1 MHKRA
6 QIFLKIVAFFIDMVL
21 IHTAFYVAYWIRF
34 SSGIML
40 VEKGIPSL
48 SAYIPAFGVITFICI
63 LVFKFSNLYTL
74 PYKFSLEEFPAILRA
89 VTISAIIVMAL
100 TFIYRQFTFSRIVIF
115 LGWLLNLVFISLWR
129 YLFNMLRRRFQHL
142 LQEKKRVLIVGA
154 GKVAKEIADGAC
166 LSGRQDYQI
175 VGLINYPK
183 MERKEWY
190 DFKNIKIY
198 DRLEDLPLAI
208 GELNCNEV
216 IMTKLPESQ
225 GPLLQLITLCE
236 KKDIEFKIIPDM
248 LELVTTRSRI
258 DYVFGLPVLSLKK
271 IQLTG
276 INFFIKRLADI
287 FVALIVLGICALP
300 IMAIALVIRIDSRGT
315 VFYRQ
320 PRMGYK
326 GRKFIFLKFRSMV
339 QDADDH
345 LKDVIHL
352 NERQGPVF
360 KMKND
365 PRITRVGKFIRRYSL
380 DELPQFIN
388 VLKGEM
394 SIVGPR
400 PQVLWEAA
408 HYDEW
413 AKRRLMVLPGITGLW
428 QVSGR
433 SNLSYEEMIKL
444 DIYYMENWSLWL
456 DIDILLRTVP
466 TVLFARGAY

>member
-1 MHKRA
+1 MPKRVHV
-6 QIFLKIVAFFIDMVL
+6 FLKVITFFVDIVL
-21 IHTAFYVAYWIRF
+21 IYTAFYVAYWIRF
-34 SSGIML
+34 AAGVIP
-40 VEKGIPSL
+40 VDKGIPSL
-48 SAYIPAFGVITFICI
+48 SVYMPAFGVITFICI

-74 PYKFSLEEFPAILRA
+74 PSKFSLEEFPAILRA

-100 TFIYRQFTFSRIVIF
+100 TFIYRQFSFSRVVIF
-115 LGWLLNLVFISLWR
+115 LGWLLNLFFISLWR

-154 GKVAKEIADGAC
+154 GKVAKEIAASAC
-166 LSGRQDYQI
+166 QSCGQSYQI

-183 MERKEWY
+183 MERKEWN
-190 DFKNIKIY
+190 DFKSLKIY
-198 DRLEDLPLAI
+198 ERLEDLPKAI

-225 GPLLQLITLCE
+225 GPLLRLITLCE

-258 DYVFGLPVLSLKK
+258 DYVFGLPVLSLKR

-276 INFFIKRLADI
+276 TNFFMKRLVDI
-287 FVALIVLGICALP
+287 FVALSVLTICALP
-300 IMAIALVIRIDSRGT
+300 IVAIALAIKIDSLGT

-326 GRKFIFLKFRSMV
+326 GKKFVFLKFRSMV
-339 QDADDH
+339 QDADDR

-388 VLKGEM
+388 VLKGDM

-456 DIDILLRTVP
+456 DIDILLRTIP